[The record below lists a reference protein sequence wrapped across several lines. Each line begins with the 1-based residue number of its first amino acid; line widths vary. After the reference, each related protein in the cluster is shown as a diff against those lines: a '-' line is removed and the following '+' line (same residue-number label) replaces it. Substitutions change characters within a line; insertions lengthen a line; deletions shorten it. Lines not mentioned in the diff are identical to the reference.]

1 MAVPQASL
9 GDTLGRGLDLELP
22 KASEH
27 ASKEEA
33 AEGWVEFG
41 LVEQAYALQQPE
53 DWRQLLCKYDR
64 TQHHPGTPPG
74 KSSPTPPAPT

>member
-9 GDTLGRGLDLELP
+9 GDTLGCGLDLELP
-22 KASEH
+22 KASGH

-41 LVEQAYALQQPE
+41 QVGQPYALQQPE
-53 DWRQLLCKYDR
+53 DWR
-64 TQHHPGTPPG
+64 
-74 KSSPTPPAPT
+74 

>member
-53 DWRQLLCKYDR
+53 DWRQMLCKYDR